1 MARRAAAV
9 QPLFAV
15 LDAGWRAPRPTLGSP
30 SRPRGSAAR
39 RLSPSSDLPFAGLCV
54 KKETSQK
61 TERALMDSAI
71 TQWINAPAGGNALL
85 DLLGTAVTRF
95 GVPVMVLLVVLQWW
109 SAVER
114 RHVRHAAIAAG
125 LSFLIGLG
133 LNQLVLLLVH
143 RMRPY
148 DAGLTRLIV
157 ERSGDWSFPSDHA
170 TAACAIAAAFA
181 LQRLRGRALFFLAC
195 ALLIAWSRVYV
206 GTHYV
211 SDILGGATTGVI
223 GAGLVRALYREGT
236 RLDRFA
242 TEIL

>member
-1 MARRAAAV
+1 
-9 QPLFAV
+9 
-15 LDAGWRAPRPTLGSP
+15 
-30 SRPRGSAAR
+30 
-39 RLSPSSDLPFAGLCV
+39 
-54 KKETSQK
+54 
-61 TERALMDSAI
+61 MDSAI

-85 DLLGTAVTRF
+85 DLLATAVTRF

-109 SAVER
+109 SAAER

-133 LNQLVLLLVH
+133 LNQLVLLMVH
-143 RMRPY
+143 RVRPY
-148 DAGLTRLIV
+148 DAGLTRLMV

-195 ALLIAWSRVYV
+195 ALLIVWSRVYV

-211 SDILGGATTGVI
+211 SDILGGAVTGVI